1 MINKEKIIKMMIMI
15 KIKTNYSLKDEKK
28 LSRKIKIKIWKIK
41 KNNKK

>member
-1 MINKEKIIKMMIMI
+1 MINKVKIVKMMMMMMMII

-28 LSRKIKIKIWKIK
+28 LSRKIK

>member
-1 MINKEKIIKMMIMI
+1 MINKVKIVKMMMMMMMMII

-28 LSRKIKIKIWKIK
+28 LSRKIK

>member
-1 MINKEKIIKMMIMI
+1 MMIMI

-28 LSRKIKIKIWKIK
+28 LSRKIK

>member
-1 MINKEKIIKMMIMI
+1 MINKVKIVKMMMMMMMIII

-28 LSRKIKIKIWKIK
+28 LSRKIK

>member
-1 MINKEKIIKMMIMI
+1 MINKVKIVKMMMMMMII

-28 LSRKIKIKIWKIK
+28 LSRKIK

>member
-1 MINKEKIIKMMIMI
+1 MMMMII

-28 LSRKIKIKIWKIK
+28 LSRKIK

>member
-1 MINKEKIIKMMIMI
+1 MIDKVKIVKMMMMMMMII

-28 LSRKIKIKIWKIK
+28 LSRKIK

>member
-1 MINKEKIIKMMIMI
+1 MINKVKIVKMMMMMMMMMII

-28 LSRKIKIKIWKIK
+28 LSRKIK

>member
-1 MINKEKIIKMMIMI
+1 MIDKVKIVKMMMMMMMMII

-28 LSRKIKIKIWKIK
+28 LSRKIK

>member
-1 MINKEKIIKMMIMI
+1 MINIEKIIKMMIMI